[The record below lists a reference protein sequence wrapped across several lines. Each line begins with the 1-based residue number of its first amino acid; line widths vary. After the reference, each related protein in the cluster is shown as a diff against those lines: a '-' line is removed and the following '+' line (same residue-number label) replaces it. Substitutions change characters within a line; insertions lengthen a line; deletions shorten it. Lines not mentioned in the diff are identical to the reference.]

1 MMLLFGE
8 RSFTFGAPYKLKEEM
23 NFLSIAMVGLA
34 VQFYFQI
41 TGQEGMKATIT
52 AVDEA
57 TGEVL
62 NTGMY
67 PQEE

>member
-8 RSFTFGAPYKLKEEM
+8 RSFTFGAPYKLKEGM
-23 NFLSIAMVGLA
+23 NFRSIAMVGLA

-41 TGQEGMKATIT
+41 TGQGMKATVT
-52 AVDEA
+52 AVGES

-62 NTGMY
+62 NTGTY